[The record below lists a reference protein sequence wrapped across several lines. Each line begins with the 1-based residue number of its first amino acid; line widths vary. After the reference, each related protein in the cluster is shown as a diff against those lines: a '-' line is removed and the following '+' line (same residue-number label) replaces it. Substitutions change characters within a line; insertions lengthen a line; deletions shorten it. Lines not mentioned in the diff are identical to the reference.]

1 MRVAKPNMTQ
11 NRVFTPIHVK
21 VPKMRAFAFALV
33 TEALL
38 LYALRS
44 KTNPIF
50 PSLVRNF
57 QNQDLEPTQIFRR
70 SIKKCSLSMLPTQ
83 HIVASGSNCEILWNH
98 KPAVRHTESSIFR
111 KPFWYKLQA
120 AARHVNDRLERAR
133 RLIST
138 RSERPLSAPSTI
150 IHLKNRPVSP
160 VPNHP

>member
-1 MRVAKPNMTQ
+1 MD
-11 NRVFTPIHVK
+11 
-21 VPKMRAFAFALV
+21 FAAEVEAALPE
-33 TEALL
+33 TA
-38 LYALRS
+38 RS
-44 KTNPIF
+44 KPLEIWF
-50 PSLVRNF
+50 QDEARVGQQGNF

-133 RLIST
+133 RLIGHSQRT
-138 RSERPLSAPSTI
+138 SRLSAPSTI
-150 IHLKNRPVSP
+150 IRLKKQATSHRRSQTVIPESLGSSSESILRLN
-160 VPNHP
+160 